1 MTTSPIISVP
11 RFGHCPLNFA
21 GTFFSRWRCCSGNVT
36 GWRSSPSRSPRV
48 SSGFLTAAISLDLV
62 YLPGFMLGI
71 VAAHIAVNGHRLAR
85 WASPALGVCLLATCA
100 ATRSVTAPLWLLAAF
115 APALE
120 AMMFLFVVGAGSSL
134 WLNRVLSAK
143 WLTAVGLASYS
154 IYLVHM
160 PVMDLAMLRGVDP
173 ILASLLGIGV
183 GFAFWY
189 AAERP
194 FIEPKLRDRLVARL
208 EGAFSRWLPRVAING
223 ASISH

>member
-11 RFGHCPLNFA
+11 LFGHCPLNFRWYFFFPVALLLWQRYRMAFFAVAITA
-21 GTFFSRWRCCSGNVT
+21 GLI
-36 GWRSSPSRSPRV
+36 
-48 SSGFLTAAISLDLV
+48 GFLTAAISLDLV

-173 ILASLLGIGV
+173 ILASLLGIWCGIRV
-183 GFAFWY
+183 
-189 AAERP
+189 
-194 FIEPKLRDRLVARL
+194 LVHC
-208 EGAFSRWLPRVAING
+208 GAPVYRAKVA
-223 ASISH
+223 